1 MSARLKGGPE
11 LRRKLKAI
19 QLTFKPVG
27 RKWADATADVA
38 RERVPVKTGRLRQS
52 IRRKNA
58 TQKRATVSAHYTAT
72 FVDGGTKAH
81 DIVAIDVRFSRE
93 MDDAV
98 DLVPVADSE
107 KGVDVGHVHLL
118 DRHAPLEEKWRR
130 GLAAVSLKRPASLEV
145 RGTPRL
151 A

>member
-11 LRRKLKAI
+11 LRRRLKAI

-38 RERVPVKTGRLRQS
+38 RSRVPVKTGRLRQS

-81 DIVAIDVRFSRE
+81 DITAKTGGTLAFPGGGGTIFAKKVHHRGAKAQPFKKRAAEDALRRHPMAQTLIDEWNR
-93 MDDAV
+93 
-98 DLVPVADSE
+98 
-107 KGVDVGHVHLL
+107 
-118 DRHAPLEEKWRR
+118 
-130 GLAAVSLKRPASLEV
+130 AA
-145 RGTPRL
+145 
-151 A
+151 